1 MGETNDEWLYSASK
15 GVFKLKHLTQR
26 LLTVDK
32 ALFLWGDDADQM
44 GVDVPAALLCVQ
56 PRLSLKEVQ
65 VTAALEFNPA
75 LFALLLICQQPHP
88 QG

>member
-1 MGETNDEWLYSASK
+1 MGETDDEWLCLASK
-15 GVFKLKHLTQR
+15 GFSKHKRPTQR

-32 ALFLWGDDADQM
+32 ALLLWGDDADQ
-44 GVDVPAALLCVQ
+44 VRVEVPAALLCVQ

-65 VTAALEFNPA
+65 VTAALEFGPA